1 MAGFDETKAIGAAG
15 VLPNPQRPPRRS
27 GLSLDLTRGKPS
39 AERLRRPLPHRGGGR
54 RLRRAGGLRRAR
66 YSNPDG
72 TVYAEETVERLA
84 RMTTAASDFRIFWDD
99 TEVLAHHRERYP
111 GVTVRPRL
119 VRGRTRPALIEASAV
134 PS

>member
-1 MAGFDETKAIGAAG
+1 
-15 VLPNPQRPPRRS
+15 
-27 GLSLDLTRGKPS
+27 
-39 AERLRRPLPHRGGGR
+39 
-54 RLRRAGGLRRAR
+54 
-66 YSNPDG
+66 
-72 TVYAEETVERLA
+72 
-84 RMTTAASDFRIFWDD
+84 MTTAASDFRIFWDD